1 MKTLLY
7 FTLLTG
13 LYLSCKSSKQSQ
25 DAVKIPYQPTPGIKI
40 ANRMGDSI
48 PPVVLTEA
56 QWKEKLSPEEFRVLR
71 LKGTEAAFTGD
82 LWDNKKD
89 GLYTCAGC
97 DQVLFSSNAKYDSG
111 TGWPSFFRPD
121 DENMIKRDTDYH
133 IGYPRTEVLCARCGG
148 HLGHV
153 FEDGPPPTGLR
164 YCMNSVALNFIESK
178 QSNNSK

>member
-1 MKTLLY
+1 MKTLLST
-7 FTLLTG
+7 TLL
-13 LYLSCKSSKQSQ
+13 LSLFWACKSSKQNQ
-25 DAVKIPYQPTPGIKI
+25 EITTTPYQPLPGNKI
-40 ANRMGDSI
+40 INRMGDSI
-48 PPVVLTEA
+48 ATVVLTEA
-56 QWKEKLSPEEFRVLR
+56 QWKEKLTPEEFRILR
-71 LKGTEAAFTGD
+71 QKGTEAAFTGD

-97 DQVLFSSNAKYDSG
+97 DQVIFSSNAKYESG

-121 DENMIKRDTDYH
+121 DEKMIKRDTDYN

-164 YCMNSVALNFIESK
+164 YCLNSAALNFIESK
-178 QSNNSK
+178 QILNSK

>member
-1 MKTLLY
+1 MKTLITL
-7 FTLLTG
+7 TLLLTFFG
-13 LYLSCKSSKQSQ
+13 ACKSSKQNQESK
-25 DAVKIPYQPTPGIKI
+25 AIPYQPLPGDKI
-40 ANRMGDSI
+40 TNRMGDTI
-48 PPVVLTEA
+48 ATVVLSEA
-56 QWKEKLSPEEFRVLR
+56 QWKEKLTPEEFRILR
-71 LKGTEAAFTGD
+71 QKGTEAAFTGD

-97 DQVLFSSNAKYDSG
+97 DQVIFSSNAKYESG

-133 IGYPRTEVLCARCGG
+133 IGYPRTEVMCARCGG

-164 YCMNSVALNFIESK
+164 YCLNSAALNFIESK
-178 QSNNSK
+178 QVNNSK